1 MTVLDV
7 LKKLSWLGE
16 RQLAQQTTKL
26 GIVGL
31 FEERY
36 GIDEPSP
43 EEADLVYFNY
53 QNLPLLLPQSEDYIA
68 IRDAHAK
75 VGLSKSTLRR
85 WCVTKK
91 VKARKDKDGKWEMLK
106 KSLHQHIIDENYS
119 SRLTRPVI
127 L

>member
-7 LKKLSWLGE
+7 FKKLSWLGE

-26 GIVGL
+26 GTVGL

-53 QNLPLLLPQSEDYIA
+53 QNLPLLLPQGEDYIA
-68 IRDAHAK
+68 IRYALTR

-85 WCVTKK
+85 W
-91 VKARKDKDGKWEMLK
+91 
-106 KSLHQHIIDENYS
+106 
-119 SRLTRPVI
+119 
-127 L
+127 